1 MWTSDRQFALCTK
14 RMVFPHSALFC
25 EDPFNFNNIKINYIV
40 VDGARIGISSQ
51 ALGIAQA
58 ALDCA
63 VDYASKRIAF
73 GVPIIKFQSVQVSY
87 KSLSC

>member
-1 MWTSDRQFALCTK
+1 MTF
-14 RMVFPHSALFC
+14 
-25 EDPFNFNNIKINYIV
+25 IV
-40 VDGARIGISSQ
+40 IDGARIGISSQ

-73 GVPIIKFQSVQVSY
+73 GGPIIKLQSVQVSY
-87 KSLSC
+87 WMILNILTQKLSNT

>member
-1 MWTSDRQFALCTK
+1 MLICYI
-14 RMVFPHSALFC
+14 LF
-25 EDPFNFNNIKINYIV
+25 I
-40 VDGARIGISSQ
+40 DGARIGISSQ

-73 GVPIIKFQSVQVSY
+73 GGPIIKLQSVQVNYLLLSY
-87 KSLSC
+87 

>member
-1 MWTSDRQFALCTK
+1 MQF
-14 RMVFPHSALFC
+14 
-25 EDPFNFNNIKINYIV
+25 IV
-40 VDGARIGISSQ
+40 IDGARIGISSQ

-73 GVPIIKFQSVQVSY
+73 GGPIIKLQSVQVSY
-87 KSLSC
+87 QMNICNIYCPRNY

>member
-1 MWTSDRQFALCTK
+1 MLIW
-14 RMVFPHSALFC
+14 
-25 EDPFNFNNIKINYIV
+25 YILLI
-40 VDGARIGISSQ
+40 DGARIGISSQ

-73 GVPIIKFQSVQVSY
+73 GGPIIKLQSVQVIYLLLSY
-87 KSLSC
+87 